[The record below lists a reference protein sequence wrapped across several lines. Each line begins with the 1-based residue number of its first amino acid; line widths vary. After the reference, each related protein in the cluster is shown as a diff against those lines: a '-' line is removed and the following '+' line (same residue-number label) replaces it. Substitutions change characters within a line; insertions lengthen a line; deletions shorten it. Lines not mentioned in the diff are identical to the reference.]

1 MGIEWVVHCCYS
13 DHLLPA
19 KLSLHSH
26 CAVLTQN
33 PTSRNIGTMAMHQ
46 PKNGNNLDVEMQTL
60 DMSDA

>member
-13 DHLLPA
+13 DHLLSA

-33 PTSRNIGTMAMHQ
+33 PTSRNISTVHQ
-46 PKNGNNLDVEMQTL
+46 PRNGNILDVEKTL